1 MSQISDPLFR
11 SRGRRPV
18 RLGGALQRGTRRF
31 APLVD
36 RPASLPCIAGP
47 ARMLV
52 TDTRSRDRPCGAP
65 LVRFCP
71 LQRSPATPR
80 LRRFSYPM
88 MPLIGRCRFGVRRPA
103 LLAPR
108 VRPAL
113 PQPIRPPMR
122 FFARRPRRD
131 PRPEGAG
138 VPVIRG
144 RRRHGSCVVR
154 FIGGDVPLPAPEA
167 RGPAGTLRC
176 VPAALMGFVPSQCCS
191 CPRGFGGVVRPV
203 VAHLP
208 FRDASAPIIFVGGSA
223 VSFRNSI

>member
-1 MSQISDPLFR
+1 LLLTSNPSVGPAGDGPCGLA
-11 SRGRRPV
+11 V
-18 RLGGALQRGTRRF
+18 RFSVGLAGSLHWWIDLRAYPASP
-31 APLVD
+31 APLGCSS
-36 RPASLPCIAGP
+36 P
-47 ARMLV
+47 
-52 TDTRSRDRPCGAP
+52 DTRSRDRPCGAP

-144 RRRHGSCVVR
+144 RRRHGSCVVSIHR
-154 FIGGDVPLPAPEA
+154 RRRSATRTRSAWPGRDFPQLSRRRSWGSSLRSVAPAREA
-167 RGPAGTLRC
+167 
-176 VPAALMGFVPSQCCS
+176 S
-191 CPRGFGGVVRPV
+191 GGVVRPV
-203 VAHLP
+203 VSHLP
-208 FRDASAPIIFVGGSA
+208 FRERLP
-223 VSFRNSI
+223 R